1 MEEIKL
7 QLIELIRDTL
17 KEHFGQLKD
26 LENIPIYLDA
36 PKDKRFGDLSTNV
49 AMQISKKLGCVPAKA
64 ADEILDFLNKRINL
78 TLLRETISDVKV
90 EGAGFINF
98 YLKED
103 ALFYGIREV
112 LKKGKDFG
120 RSNIGEN
127 KKLQIEFVSANP
139 TGPLS
144 IAHARQAAVGD
155 TLANV
160 LSFLGWDVAREYY
173 INDEGNQ
180 IRLLGESVRLRYLEL
195 LNKETVFP
203 ENGYK
208 GRYIYEIAQALIDKF
223 KDSLLD
229 KKVEFF
235 SDYSVRFILK
245 WIKED
250 LSSFGVKFD
259 TWFSQKSLSRT
270 NRITESIELLR
281 KKGFIY
287 EKEGAIWFNSTVFGD
302 DKDRVAIKSD
312 GTFTY
317 IAPDIA
323 YHRDKFNRGFSR
335 LINIWGPDHHGYIS
349 RLKAAVRALGFK
361 EEDIAILIVQLV
373 TLYKDK
379 KPVPMSTREGQF
391 ITLKELIAEV
401 GKDAARYFFLMRK
414 IDSHLDFDME
424 LAKKEAPENPVFYV
438 QYAHARISSILK
450 KAKINKAK
458 LLDADLGV
466 LVQPEELDLV
476 KLIMRFPEI
485 VKQTGFGLEPYRL
498 LPHLET
504 LAKTFHGFYDKHKVI
519 GEDKKLTLTRLALIE
534 AARIVIENGLRL
546 IGVSAPK
553 EM

>member
-1 MEEIKL
+1 MEEVKS
-7 QLIELIRDTL
+7 QLIELIREIL
-17 KEHFGQLKD
+17 KERFGQLKN
-26 LENIPIYLDA
+26 LENIQIYLEV
-36 PKDKRFGDLSTNV
+36 PKDKRFGDLSTNI
-49 AMQISKKLGCVPAKA
+49 AMQISKELGCAPAKA
-64 ADEILDFLNKRINL
+64 ADTIMDFLNKKISL
-78 TLLRETISDVKV
+78 TPLRENISSVKV

-103 ALFYGIREV
+103 TLVYGITEV

-155 TLANV
+155 TMANV
-160 LSFLGWDVAREYY
+160 LSFLGWLVAREYY

-180 IRLLGESVRLRYLEL
+180 IRLLGESVRSRYLEL
-195 LNKETVFP
+195 LKKETAFP

-208 GRYIYEIAQALIDKF
+208 GRYIYEIAQALIDTL
-223 KDSLLD
+223 KDTLLN

-235 SDYSVRFILK
+235 SNYSVRFILR

-250 LSSFGVKFD
+250 LGSFGVKFD
-259 TWFSQKSLSRT
+259 SWFSQKGLSRT
-270 NRITESIELLR
+270 NRIAESVELLR

-302 DKDRVAIKSD
+302 DKDRVVIKSD

-323 YHRDKFNRGFSR
+323 YHRDKFSRGFRR

-349 RLKAAVRALGFK
+349 RLKAAVCALGFK
-361 EEDIAILIVQLV
+361 EDDIAILIVQLV

-391 ITLKELIAEV
+391 ITLKELISEV

-424 LAKKEAPENPVFYV
+424 LAKDKTPENPVFYV
-438 QYAHARISSILK
+438 QYAHARISSVLK
-450 KAKINKAK
+450 KARIKKAN
-458 LLDADLGV
+458 LLNCDLSM
-466 LVQPEELDLV
+466 LIQPEEADLV
-476 KLIMRFPEI
+476 KLIMRFPDI
-485 VKQTGFGLEPYRL
+485 VKQAGFNLEPYRL
-498 LPHLET
+498 LPYLET
-504 LAKTFHGFYDKHKVI
+504 LAKTFHSFYDKHKII
-519 GEDKKLTLTRLALIE
+519 GEDKGLTLARLALIE
-534 AARIVIENGLRL
+534 AVRIVIENGLKL
-546 IGVSAPK
+546 IGVTAPK